1 MKRHLLSM
9 LLLAVASS
17 AAAQTAPPASTSDGA
32 VRIER
37 EGAAGSVPAT
47 QAPIVVVS
55 GDKLNATSRANTSSG
70 NVEVGAVNSGQRRS
84 TTLNPTAGGVGLGT
98 STASQPATV
107 VRQGAVTRWTAQSQ
121 ACPQYYNGTITWER
135 EEKQTVVSGWTP
147 TGAQRNYANAC
158 VAQVVTRWVPRN
170 SACASGYSG
179 SNTWEAEQAS
189 TAGGPYTDTGNTR
202 AHASSCA
209 AIVTTRWVGRNAACA
224 AGYAGSNTWEAEQKS
239 TAGGPYTDTGATRNH
254 VNTCAAT
261 VDTRWVGRSAACPA
275 GYGGSNTWEAQQTST
290 AGGPYVDTGAT
301 RNHVN
306 TCAPLARPEFKP
318 TGRTCA
324 AWSGQYTS
332 NQMMCNGEWQYDYSV
347 WDQLAANMPDYVY
360 GARALCNVQ
369 DYPGGPQAGICTE
382 IVSTPPVPAT
392 CTVGQ
397 RYTFGS
403 HSVSYNPGNTG
414 QMDADMDNQQDM
426 TEYVCQ

>member
-1 MKRHLLSM
+1 MKHHLLSV

-84 TTLNPTAGGVGLGT
+84 TALNPTAGGVGLGT

-107 VRQGAVTRWTAQSQ
+107 VRQGAVTRWTPQTQ
-121 ACPQYYNGTITWER
+121 ACPQYYDGSISWER
-135 EEKQTVVSGWTP
+135 EERQTVVSGWTP

-158 VAQVVTRWVPRN
+158 VAQVATRWVPRN

-189 TAGGPYTDTGNTR
+189 TAGGPYADTGNTR

-224 AGYAGSNTWEAEQKS
+224 VGYAGSNTWEAEQQS
-239 TAGGPYTDTGATRNH
+239 TAGGPYADTGATRNH

-290 AGGPYVDTGAT
+290 AGGPYTDTGAT

-306 TCAPLARPEFKP
+306 TCAPLVRPEYKA
-318 TGRTCA
+318 TGRQCHSY
-324 AWSGQYTS
+324 SGQYTS
-332 NQMMCNGEWQYDYSV
+332 NQTICDNQEDWDGSKWMALAQYSPGVIDGGKPMCDRG
-347 WDQLAANMPDYVY
+347 
-360 GARALCNVQ
+360 
-369 DYPGGPQAGICTE
+369 DYPPGPSGGYCVESI
-382 IVSTPPVPAT
+382 SSPPVPAT
-392 CTVGQ
+392 CSPGQ
-397 RYTFGS
+397 RYTFEFQ
-403 HSVSYNPGNTG
+403 SVSYNNGTSG
-414 QMDADMDNQQDM
+414 WDADMDRQNGLI
-426 TEYVCQ
+426 EYLCQ